1 MSELAME
8 AIGYP
13 WAAMMAL
20 CHCFARRIKLI
31 SLNPQ
36 LLGIKPLISL
46 SPATVHGVVFRYFC
60 CVARRA

>member
-1 MSELAME
+1 ME

-13 WAAMMAL
+13 WAAMMG
-20 CHCFARRIKLI
+20 FVRRIKLI

-60 CVARRA
+60 CAARRA